1 VFQEDV
7 KMTNRSQ
14 FNNFIIAFSTSVFW
28 LLVVCIGDVSF
39 LLPALK
45 KALQAIISKNY
56 FVGVLGNSSSHSFC
70 QIYP

>member
-14 FNNFIIAFSTSVFW
+14 FSNFIVAVPTSVFW
-28 LLVVCIGDVSF
+28 LLVVCIGNVGF

-45 KALQAIISKNY
+45 KALQAIISKNAY
-56 FVGVLGNSSSHSFC
+56 F
-70 QIYP
+70 